1 MKINRDEA
9 KPVMVIVTY
18 SDGGI
23 KVMAP
28 ENLTEAESVIRDTD
42 MAEEMAEQG
51 VLQKANNRVARLPPS
66 QSGDKH
72 KEREDIKNE
81 QD

>member
-1 MKINRDEA
+1 MKINRDQA

-23 KVMAP
+23 KVMSP

-42 MAEEMAEQG
+42 MAEEMTEQG
-51 VLQKANNRVARLPPS
+51 VL
-66 QSGDKH
+66 
-72 KEREDIKNE
+72 
-81 QD
+81 